1 MSEIGD
7 SVKIVGEKLIENC
20 ETFAHN
26 SSGAHFWKHA
36 AMNIRENLKG
46 IFTPEEV
53 QYMNAKWIEA
63 ERAFFSGLVMEAV
76 AGNNDYSQTYKL
88 HPLKAQLD
96 KQRAE
101 WEEQAKHE
109 DERRRLKAEVDIERY
124 KHELMMKAE
133 RDRAVRYEYDG
144 SSLKKYAR

>member
-63 ERAFFSGLVMEAV
+63 ERAFFSGLIVEAV
-76 AGNNDYSQTYKL
+76 AGNTDYSQTYKL
-88 HPLKAQLD
+88 HPLKDQLD
-96 KQRAE
+96 KQRME
-101 WEEQAKHE
+101 WEEA
-109 DERRRLKAEVDIERY
+109 RRRHKAEVDMEQY
-124 KHELMMKAE
+124 KHDLMMKSEKA
-133 RDRAVRYEYDG
+133 RAVKYEYDTHTAKHY
-144 SSLKKYAR
+144 LR

>member
-7 SVKIVGEKLIENC
+7 SVRIVGEKLIENC

-63 ERAFFSGLVMEAV
+63 ERAFFSGLIVEAV
-76 AGNNDYSQTYKL
+76 AGNTDYSQTYKL
-88 HPLKAQLD
+88 HPLKDQLD

-101 WEEQAKHE
+101 WEEQAKWE
-109 DERRRLKAEVDIERY
+109 EARRRHKAEVDLERY
-124 KHELMMKAE
+124 KHDLLMKGEKMAK
-133 RDRAVRYEYDG
+133 YEYDTHTAKHY
-144 SSLKKYAR
+144 LR